1 MKSFLA
7 IVLVSISSALILH
20 AQPYLGVDLSYVNE
34 MEDCGVV
41 YKEAGAQKDPYQ
53 IFADAGANL
62 VRLRLWHTPSWY
74 DTLNSGE
81 RYSDLADVKRSIA
94 RAKEAGMQVLLDFHL
109 SDNWA
114 DPSKQIIPAAWLAV
128 ADDLTALQD
137 SLEQYL
143 YSTLTELAAED
154 LWPDLIQLGNE
165 TNRGILLTPTQ
176 NESGWVLDWERN
188 GSLFNRG
195 LQAIRSASADAGESV
210 KVGLH
215 LAGPANVEWFVEQF
229 VEHEVT
235 DFDFVGISY
244 YWAWHQPT
252 TIAEAGQVVNR
263 LHQAYPDKEIII
275 LETGYVWTT
284 EWNDQAAN
292 IISDTHPDYAP
303 PSPTAQLN
311 WLVDLT
317 ETVLQ
322 NGGHGVLS
330 WEPAWVS
337 SGCFTQWGQGSHQE
351 HATFFDFSN
360 EVIPDGGIAWLGR
373 DYTTS
378 TFSPIASP
386 DNLDIR
392 AIPSPD
398 GRRLKVSFIQPT
410 GLGVTEASLINID
423 GKRMASW
430 IDLTVSAF
438 QIELV
443 LPELSNG
450 IYFFVARDQQG
461 RVGKE
466 AVVIQ
471 R

>member
-1 MKSFLA
+1 
-7 IVLVSISSALILH
+7 
-20 AQPYLGVDLSYVNE
+20 
-34 MEDCGVV
+34 
-41 YKEAGAQKDPYQ
+41 
-53 IFADAGANL
+53 
-62 VRLRLWHTPSWY
+62 
-74 DTLNSGE
+74 
-81 RYSDLADVKRSIA
+81 
-94 RAKEAGMQVLLDFHL
+94 
-109 SDNWA
+109 
-114 DPSKQIIPAAWLAV
+114 
-128 ADDLTALQD
+128 
-137 SLEQYL
+137 
-143 YSTLTELAAED
+143 
-154 LWPDLIQLGNE
+154 
-165 TNRGILLTPTQ
+165 
-176 NESGWVLDWERN
+176 
-188 GSLFNRG
+188 
-195 LQAIRSASADAGESV
+195 
-210 KVGLH
+210 

-235 DFDFVGISY
+235 DFDFIGISY

-322 NGGHGVLS
+322 NGGHGVLY

-386 DNLDIR
+386 DNLEIR

-398 GRRLKVSFIQPT
+398 GRRLSVSFIQSN